1 MTCACSKPSLGGGGG
16 SVLLMGGKRRR
27 KSSRTKNKRKSSR
40 KSSRKNRK
48 SKKKNKNNK
57 RRRSVKKRV
66 RIMSGGSFLMGS
78 TIDGSET
85 TNPLYMASKAIGS
98 DYTPQTFSATDI
110 NKFYVT

>member
-1 MTCACSKPSLGGGGG
+1 MTCGCSKPSLGGGSGS

-27 KSSRTKNKRKSSR
+27 KSSRIKNKR

-48 SKKKNKNNK
+48 SKKKNKNK
-57 RRRSVKKRV
+57 KRRSVKKRI
-66 RIMSGGSFLMGS
+66 RMMSGGSFLMGS

>member
-48 SKKKNKNNK
+48 SKKKNNK

>member
-1 MTCACSKPSLGGGGG
+1 MTCACSKPSLGGGG

-27 KSSRTKNKRKSSR
+27 KSSRIKNKRKSSR
-40 KSSRKNRK
+40 KSRKNRK
-48 SKKKNKNNK
+48 SKKKNNK

-85 TNPLYMASKAIGS
+85 TNPLYMASKAFGS
-98 DYTPQTFSATDI
+98 DYTPHTLSATDI

>member
-1 MTCACSKPSLGGGGG
+1 MTCACSKPSLGGGG

-40 KSSRKNRK
+40 KSRKNRK
-48 SKKKNKNNK
+48 SKKKNNK

>member
-1 MTCACSKPSLGGGGG
+1 MTCGCSKPSLGGGSGS

-48 SKKKNKNNK
+48 SKKKNNK

>member
-1 MTCACSKPSLGGGGG
+1 MTCGCSKPSLGGGSGS

-27 KSSRTKNKRKSSR
+27 KSSRIKNKR

-48 SKKKNKNNK
+48 SKKKNKNK
-57 RRRSVKKRV
+57 KRRSVKKRV

-85 TNPLYMASKAIGS
+85 TNPLYMTSKAIGS

>member
-1 MTCACSKPSLGGGGG
+1 MTCGCSKPSLGGGG

-48 SKKKNKNNK
+48 SKKKNNK

>member
-1 MTCACSKPSLGGGGG
+1 MTCACSKPSLGGGSGG

-48 SKKKNKNNK
+48 STKKNNK
-57 RRRSVKKRV
+57 KRRSVKKRV